1 MGQETGKSREEKGN
15 YMELLGIAIR
25 NIRRN
30 ERRSRLTIITIVI
43 GVAIL
48 MNMQGIYRGL
58 TTTVYGHM
66 MAMDTAQVQV
76 ENAAYRADARRIPL
90 DKTIA
95 DPDAVAASLRALPG
109 VAAVSERVDAS
120 FEITNGREGVR
131 VMARGVSQD
140 EARVTDLGRSIVAG
154 RLFAAGEPGLVIGKG
169 MATKLGLKVGD
180 AAWFTALDRHSVRN
194 LGSAPV
200 VGIFEFGFPLLDDYM
215 IYLDID
221 QARSFL
227 DLGKVATRL
236 VVRGSEPR
244 ASAALAKEIGRALA
258 ARPDLAVYEWK
269 TFAENLVSTIETRL
283 QLLLSILAV
292 LFSLIIAGIF
302 NTMAMN
308 VRERYRE
315 IGTLRAIGIRRS
327 GLEAIFL
334 LEGLVMG
341 VMGCAIAAIPA
352 TAVGL
357 WLGVWGIDI
366 SGIMPRDIPIPFGS
380 VLHAAYSPVDAL
392 RAVAAGTGAALLGSW
407 FPARRA
413 ARLPITTAI
422 AAVR

>member
-1 MGQETGKSREEKGN
+1 
-15 YMELLGIAIR
+15 MELLNIAVR

-58 TTTVYGHM
+58 TTTIYGHM
-66 MAMDTAQVQV
+66 MAMDTAQVQI
-76 ENAAYRADARRIPL
+76 ENATYRVDARRLPL
-90 DKTIA
+90 DKTI
-95 DPDAVAASLRALPG
+95 DNPAALASMIRNLPG
-109 VAAVSERVDAS
+109 VKAVSERIDAS
-120 FEITNGREGVR
+120 FEITNGKEGVR
-131 VMARGVSQD
+131 VQARGVSHD
-140 EARVTDLGRSIVAG
+140 EARVTDLGKSIVEG
-154 RLFAAGEPGLVIGKG
+154 RLFAPGEPGLVIGKG
-169 MATKLGLKVGD
+169 MATKLGLKIGD

-194 LGSAPV
+194 LESAPI

-221 QARSFL
+221 QARQFL

-236 VVRGSEPR
+236 VVRGVDPI
-244 ASAALAKEIGRALA
+244 ASASLTKEIA
-258 ARPDLAVYEWK
+258 AAVAKNGSATQENGKILTVYEWK

-283 QLLLSILAV
+283 QLLLSILVV

-308 VRERYRE
+308 VQERWRE
-315 IGTLRAIGIRRS
+315 IGTLRAIGIRRA
-327 GLEAIFL
+327 GLERIFL
-334 LEGLVMG
+334 LEGSIMG
-341 VMGCAIAAIPA
+341 IMGCIIAAVPA

-380 VLHAAYSPVDAL
+380 VLHASYSVIDAL
-392 RAVAAGTGAALLGSW
+392 RAIIAGVGAALLGSW

-413 ARLPITTAI
+413 ARLPIAEAI

>member
-1 MGQETGKSREEKGN
+1 
-15 YMELLGIAIR
+15 MELMQIAIR

-58 TTTVYGHM
+58 TTSVYGHM
-66 MAMDTAQVQV
+66 MAMDTGQVQV
-76 ENAAYRADARRIPL
+76 ENSGYRADARRLPL
-90 DKTIA
+90 DRTIGN
-95 DPDAVAASLRALPG
+95 PDALAGALRALPG

-120 FEITNGREGVR
+120 FEITNGRDGAR
-131 VMARGVSQD
+131 VQARGVSQD
-140 EARVTDLGRSIVAG
+140 EARVTELGSKIVAG
-154 RLFAAGEPGLVIGKG
+154 RLFAPGEAGLVIGKG
-169 MATKLGLKVGD
+169 MADKLGLKVGD
-180 AAWFTALDRHSVRN
+180 AAYFTALDRHSVRN

-215 IYLDID
+215 LYLDID
-221 QARSFL
+221 QARNFL
-227 DLGKVATRL
+227 DLGPVATRL
-236 VVRGSEPR
+236 VVRGSDPN
-244 ASAALAKEIGRALA
+244 ASAALTKEVAAAVAKLRPVPPSSPDALT
-258 ARPDLAVYEWK
+258 VYEWK

-283 QLLLSILAV
+283 QLLLTILVV

-308 VRERYRE
+308 VQERQRE

-327 GLEAIFL
+327 GLERIFL
-334 LEGLVMG
+334 LEGAVMG
-341 VMGCAIAAIPA
+341 LMGCVIAAVPA
-352 TAVGL
+352 TIVGL

-380 VLHAAYSPVDAL
+380 VLHASYSIVDAL
-392 RAVAAGTGAALLGSW
+392 RAVAAGVGAAVVGSW
-407 FPARRA
+407 VPARQA
-413 ARLPITTAI
+413 ARLPITEAI